1 MKAEP
6 KNPMKI
12 GDASKEKREGSTRQ
26 LVTKL
31 RRRANTWYALP
42 QLESVSRSC
51 VKNDKLL
58 NVKEKKVSDNI
69 SSDNLKKNNVKQN
82 NVHVCDVCQ
91 QLHEIALYRPLP
103 TECDKCW
110 IKTFMRNS
118 EYPVR

>member
-1 MKAEP
+1 MKAEL

-12 GDASKEKREGSTRQ
+12 SDASKEKREGSTRQ

-31 RRRANTWYALP
+31 RRRANTWYTLP
-42 QLESVSRSC
+42 QLESVSRSSE
-51 VKNDKLL
+51 KNDKML

-69 SSDNLKKNNVKQN
+69 SSNNVKEN

-118 EYPVR
+118 EYPVT